1 MKKVAVFSLI
11 LSFIFSSTCFSM
23 TKTYD
28 VEEAGMSFTIDTDDY
43 DFVFMDGN
51 LVSSSGLIEFED
63 LYGASPEIYSQYMQE
78 NNLYFD
84 AVSIDGFAEIYIRI
98 EETDYSKSIYDFDNY
113 TKYEIYKD
121 FNSMAESS
129 DYDEMLNELGIS
141 EENSNITEINDTIYY
156 YLNGTANEV
165 YATTYYTIKNGKSI
179 SISLNMYD
187 SDKLDTYNDLLK
199 NIVENIS
206 FTDIPNN
213 QNTNNSEFLS
223 DLALKVIGG
232 CITGGVLG
240 AIAAAIGRSRKNKNS
255 EAAIVVPPVDKNN
268 IQQDNTDKAI
278 NTAPADNYN
287 SQLVN
292 TEKLISGD
300 SVSDNEKNTDYD
312 IIDDKAAEYAVI
324 SYNFVKDYTPKFPVL
339 GNIFNEIDTM
349 ICISFVFRFFSI
361 CLDKGDISKINRF
374 FCTYLEAINYLVSE
388 NYGFSSED
396 MDKLIDDRLKFY
408 DNDLLNSNFTLD
420 EGIKIITDTFY
431 HILYTN
437 KENNHIKYDF
447 SNNIDIDKYNNFSLD
462 FYGAVM
468 TMFAPIMKLTS
479 KEIENLEQ
487 YLK

>member
-1 MKKVAVFSLI
+1 
-11 LSFIFSSTCFSM
+11 
-23 TKTYD
+23 
-28 VEEAGMSFTIDTDDY
+28 
-43 DFVFMDGN
+43 
-51 LVSSSGLIEFED
+51 
-63 LYGASPEIYSQYMQE
+63 
-78 NNLYFD
+78 
-84 AVSIDGFAEIYIRI
+84 
-98 EETDYSKSIYDFDNY
+98 
-113 TKYEIYKD
+113 
-121 FNSMAESS
+121 MAESS

-255 EAAIVVPPVDKNN
+255 ETVAVVPPVNKNN
-268 IQQDNTDKAI
+268 MQQDNTETTI
-278 NTAPADNYN
+278 NADPSDNYN
-287 SQLVN
+287 SHLIN

-349 ICISFVFRFFSI
+349 ICISFVFRFFCI

-374 FCTYLEAINYLVSE
+374 FCTYLEAVNYLVSE

-468 TMFAPIMKLTS
+468 TMFGL
-479 KEIENLEQ
+479 
-487 YLK
+487 

>member
-78 NNLYFD
+78 NNLYLD

-213 QNTNNSEFLS
+213 QNTN
-223 DLALKVIGG
+223 KV
-232 CITGGVLG
+232 
-240 AIAAAIGRSRKNKNS
+240 
-255 EAAIVVPPVDKNN
+255 
-268 IQQDNTDKAI
+268 
-278 NTAPADNYN
+278 
-287 SQLVN
+287 
-292 TEKLISGD
+292 
-300 SVSDNEKNTDYD
+300 
-312 IIDDKAAEYAVI
+312 
-324 SYNFVKDYTPKFPVL
+324 
-339 GNIFNEIDTM
+339 
-349 ICISFVFRFFSI
+349 
-361 CLDKGDISKINRF
+361 
-374 FCTYLEAINYLVSE
+374 
-388 NYGFSSED
+388 
-396 MDKLIDDRLKFY
+396 
-408 DNDLLNSNFTLD
+408 
-420 EGIKIITDTFY
+420 
-431 HILYTN
+431 
-437 KENNHIKYDF
+437 
-447 SNNIDIDKYNNFSLD
+447 
-462 FYGAVM
+462 
-468 TMFAPIMKLTS
+468 
-479 KEIENLEQ
+479 
-487 YLK
+487 